1 MAAIVTDQFR
11 ILNANNFIETV
22 ENSANSYYIF
32 LGLTDPGSGKYGRK
46 TSVDDPDGWNNDT
59 PVPEDSI
66 NDVNHISDTMIFGKR
81 VTGDNIRRLV
91 KRVDWVAGTRYNMYR
106 HDYNSQNPAPV
117 SDAQRLYDARY
128 FVMNKD
134 FNVYV
139 CIDNGSSGINTNGNA
154 SQDEPT
160 FTGLEPSRAGE
171 SGDGYIWKYLFT
183 VSPSDIIKFDSTDY
197 ISVPSNWSTSD
208 NAQIK
213 AVRENGDSTING
225 NQIKKVYIDNEGNG
239 YKDGLGQEVS
249 ILGDGSGARVVLDI
263 VNSKITDAVVSSG
276 GKGYSFGIVDLGTVN
291 TGVNTLSGGVFS
303 KLIPIIPPAKGH
315 GSDIYKELG
324 TDKVLLYARFDD
336 KDKDFPIDTKFAQ
349 VGIVKNPTSIGSTNV
364 YTGSSFSSLG
374 AIKFVDS
381 TTLAPT
387 VGERINQQLPNGNKA
402 KGIVAS
408 FDDDT
413 KVLKYYQDRS
423 LYFEQYKN
431 DQTDRLGVSNDAIV
445 YSFDNDTTGGAV
457 PANVEGESSGFTGQI
472 QTTYSG
478 ITTNPTGTKLIS
490 LGTEFTDG
498 LSEPEINKGSGEII
512 YLDNRSLITRNA
524 RQKEDIK
531 IILEF

>member
-11 ILNANNFIETV
+11 ILNTNNFIETV

-32 LGLTDPGSGKYGRK
+32 LGLTDPGSAKYGRK
-46 TSVDDPDGWNNDT
+46 IDDNAWNGDV

-66 NDVNHISDTMIFGKR
+66 NDLNHSSDTMIFGKR
-81 VTGDNIRRLV
+81 VTSDNIRRLV
-91 KRVDWVAGTRYNMYR
+91 PRRDWAAGTRYNMYR

-117 SDAQRLYDARY
+117 SNAQRLYDARY

-139 CIDNGSSGINTNGNA
+139 CIDNGSSGINTTGNA

-183 VSPSDIIKFDSTDY
+183 VSPSDIIKFDSTDF

-225 NQIKKVYIDNEGNG
+225 NQIKKVYIDNQGNG
-239 YKDGLGQEVS
+239 YQDGLGQEVS
-249 ILGDGSGARVVLDI
+249 ILGDGSGARVILDV
-263 VNSKITDAVVSSG
+263 VNTKITDAVVSSG
-276 GKGYSFGIVDLGTVN
+276 GRGYSFGIVDLGTLN
-291 TGVNTLSGGVFS
+291 TGINTNSGGIFS
-303 KLIPIIPPAKGH
+303 KLIPIIPPGKGH
-315 GSDIYKELG
+315 GSDVYKELG
-324 TDKVLLYARFDD
+324 TDRVLLYARFDD
-336 KDKDFPIDTKFAQ
+336 KDKDFPVDTKFAQ

-381 TTLAPT
+381 TTVTPT
-387 VGERINQQLPNGNKA
+387 VGEVINQQLPNGNKA
-402 KGIVAS
+402 YGIVAS

-423 LYFEQYKN
+423 LYFHQTLN
-431 DQTDRLGVSNDAIV
+431 DQTDRLGVSNDAPF

-457 PANVEGESSGFTGQI
+457 PSNIEAADSGFTGQI

-512 YLDNRSLITRNA
+512 YLDNRSLITRNL
-524 RQKEDIK
+524 RQKEDVK